1 MITRSGL
8 IDVLRDVIDPE
19 MNMNIVDLGLVY
31 RAEIHPTRVI
41 IDFTVTSPGCPLID
55 HIRNEICTQVGKI
68 TSRRIEA
75 NVVWEP
81 PWDESKMTEEAKV
94 AFGYPI

>member
-1 MITRSGL
+1 MLTQPGL
-8 IDVLRDVIDPE
+8 IDSLRDVIDPE

-31 RAEIHPTRVI
+31 RAEVHPERVI
-41 IDFTVTSPGCPLID
+41 IEFTLTSPGCPLVD
-55 HIRNEICTQVGKI
+55 HIRNEIITQVGKV

-75 NVVWEP
+75 NIVWEP